1 MLAADKACHGKPH
14 VVIHHAVWNL
24 FQHLE
29 IQAMG
34 FHVSLCVL
42 LQEQVCGT
50 VVAVGERELSHVKL
64 HASSAY
70 RKVQL
75 APVELTV
82 TTRRVTLAYEALLQL
97 VGVAQCRADI
107 VAD

>member
-1 MLAADKACHGKPH
+1 M
-14 VVIHHAVWNL
+14 V
-24 FQHLE
+24 
-29 IQAMG
+29 
-34 FHVSLCVL
+34 
-42 LQEQVCGT
+42 T
-50 VVAVGERELSHVKL
+50 VGEREHRQVKL

-75 APVELTV
+75 TPVELAV

-97 VGVAQCRADI
+97 VGVAQRRADI